1 MGVAVAVVGVLVT
14 IFNREFVRGVTPPRG
29 RVARIRWFQPGSN
42 GRVPILT
49 IISLGWVI
57 VGSLFVWVA
66 ATGANHCERTAP
78 PAEN

>member
-1 MGVAVAVVGVLVT
+1 MTHFWFGVMGVAVAVVGVLVT
-14 IFNREFVRGVTPPRG
+14 IFNRQFVRVMPPPKG

-49 IISLGWVI
+49 IISLGWVA

-66 ATGANHCERTAP
+66 ATGQP
-78 PAEN
+78 L